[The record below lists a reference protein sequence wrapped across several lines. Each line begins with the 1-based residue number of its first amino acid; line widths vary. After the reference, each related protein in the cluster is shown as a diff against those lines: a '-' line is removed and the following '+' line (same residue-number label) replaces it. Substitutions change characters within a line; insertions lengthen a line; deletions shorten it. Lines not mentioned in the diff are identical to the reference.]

1 MSYLI
6 RRKPR
11 RSIRTILILWVLM
24 FSILP
29 LIFVTVYSMS
39 KFEKAIDREISH
51 RLSSNYRELSFRFE
65 EIHRLMLIRGDR
77 MNKAPDLRN
86 ALNSS
91 SRDLIRSWISR
102 NMTIEKNHSIGFFDR
117 SGKLLLS
124 LERDRSDRL
133 NEYSPTREI
142 VYLSPGYFASLKS
155 GQDNAV
161 IEFNGKKHLISL
173 VYIAPILGPNGRVF
187 GYIEQTMVLEQNFVD
202 SIKENMKLEIMMF
215 DGNGDIVLA
224 SHGDF
229 YVYEKGHFK
238 KRVGSPDAFFDLPI
252 RGEKYGFSVG
262 TIPWSDTTLT
272 IAMGVDKMDAE
283 SALRQIN
290 YAFLSV
296 MVTIG
301 IFLIIV
307 VLITSSFVLRP
318 VYKLV
323 EALQTFE
330 SEDQAITIPVY
341 SQTEIGLLT
350 ESFNE
355 MSQKIWSA
363 RADLKKKIFELE
375 QANREIRDTQAK
387 LVHSAKMVSLGQLV
401 AGVAHELNNPISF
414 ISGNM
419 IHLQDYTNRLIELI
433 RFAETN
439 PIQLKAKKE
448 ELEFDYILQ
457 DLPRLIQSCQD
468 GASRTRDIVIGLRN
482 FSRLEEAKL
491 QELDLEKA
499 IESTIQLLQG
509 EIKGRIEIVRQFA
522 KLNPILCYPSQIN
535 QVLMNVIANAAQAI
549 EKNGHIWISTIENP
563 NGRDGYVSISVQD
576 DGKGI
581 SPDNLDKIFDP
592 FYTTKEVG
600 QGTGLG
606 LSISYGIVHN
616 HGGEIS
622 VKSNL
627 GVGTEF
633 TIVLPMRLTNTLR
646 KQESNLEDLK

>member
-1 MSYLI
+1 
-6 RRKPR
+6 
-11 RSIRTILILWVLM
+11 M

-77 MNKAPDLRN
+77 MNKAPELRN
-86 ALNSS
+86 ALNSG
-91 SRDLIRSWISR
+91 SRDHIRSWVSN
-102 NMTIEKNHSIGFFDR
+102 NMTVEKNHSIGFFDR

-124 LERDRSDRL
+124 LERDRNDRL
-133 NEYSPTREI
+133 NEYAPTREI

-173 VYIAPILGPNGRVF
+173 VYIAPILGPNAKVF
-187 GYIEQTMVLEQNFVD
+187 GYIEQTMILEQDFVD

-215 DGNGDIVLA
+215 DGNGDIILA

-262 TIPWSDTTLT
+262 SIPWNDTTLT

-301 IFLIIV
+301 ILLIIV

-433 RFAETN
+433 RCAETN
-439 PIQLKAKKE
+439 PSQLQSKKE
-448 ELEFDYILQ
+448 ELEFDYVLK

-509 EIKGRIEIVRQFA
+509 EIKGRIEIVRQYA
-522 KLNPILCYPSQIN
+522 KLSPILCYPSQIN

-549 EKNGHIWISTIENP
+549 EKNGHIWISTLENP
-563 NGRDGYVSISVQD
+563 NGRDGFISISVQD

-581 SPDNLDKIFDP
+581 SPENLDKIFDP
-592 FYTTKEVG
+592 FYTTKDVG

-622 VKSNL
+622 VKSNV

-633 TIVLPMRLTNTLR
+633 TIVLPMRLTKTLR